1 MSSMPLRLICPA
13 QKRTRFAQGQTR
25 SPTRPA
31 CGTWAWN
38 FSFGGALVEWSCPSR
53 NHIGAYTRHAIRR
66 SWVAPTRRI
75 MTNPGLKSV
84 PIKAVTSYAFAGDA
98 DKALAAGYNGHVSR
112 PYRPRDSLGKSF
124 PIWRKSSKVAFAH
137 VAAQSHCTGC
147 HSWHSKACSVQPAR
161 SIPNTGTSPI
171 YYGREGKCNAPV
183 ELSRV
188 RAERSDKT

>member
-75 MTNPGLKSV
+75 MTNPSLKSV
-84 PIKAVTSYAFAGDA
+84 PIKGLASYAFAGDA

-112 PYRPRDSLGKSF
+112 PYRPRDSLGKSLR
-124 PIWRKSSKVAFAH
+124 PKATAP
-137 VAAQSHCTGC
+137 GC